1 MPNYPLTATIAAVYI
16 GTMSVSQ
23 AQEVSIEERL
33 AALEKRVAAA
43 EARAEQAERRAEEAE
58 RQVAE
63 LQGNEDKD
71 EATVEERLA
80 KVERQVSGEEGFSYE
95 AYARS
100 GVLVD
105 GDGNGTQGSPY
116 VTPAG
121 SVGGAVGRL
130 GNEDDNYLEAIL
142 NYRQNYENGA
152 KALYRVMIADG
163 VETSNDWTAEES
175 DLNIRQVYAEF
186 SDLPSFTGAFE
197 ESSIWAGKRFDR
209 DNFDIHWL
217 DSDVVFLAGT
227 GAGIYD
233 VQLADEWSS
242 NFTLYGRDY
251 GYAGASELS
260 EEIESYIA
268 TANNFIGNWQWMLSG
283 LSANDNEE
291 RLPGDADSGFHTM
304 LAYHGDSFF
313 GLREGGFKAAVLYGQ
328 GLGAEVKELGADGDL
343 NDNAEATRVALYG
356 TTYMAPKWRLAPA
369 LLAEASRDRYVEE
382 DSYDWLTLNARV
394 ANELTQ
400 NFEMQY
406 EVSWQ
411 IMDLDPQGYL
421 GRNAVS
427 GDYTK
432 LTIAPTFKPMVD
444 GFLQRPELRLFATY
458 ADWDDEL
465 NSYVVPSSEEE
476 PDAFGAAGYT
486 GGEWSFG
493 VQMETWF

>member
-1 MPNYPLTATIAAVYI
+1 MPNYLLNATIAAVSM
-16 GTMSVSQ
+16 GTMSLSQ
-23 AQEVSIEERL
+23 AQEASIEERL
-33 AALEKRVAAA
+33 AALEERVAAA

-63 LQGNEDKD
+63 LQGSEDKD

-105 GDGNGTQGSPY
+105 GDGNGTQGGPY

-163 VETSNDWTAEES
+163 VETSNTWTAEES
-175 DLNIRQVYAEF
+175 DLNVRQVYAEF
-186 SDLPSFTGAFE
+186 SNLPTFTGAFE
-197 ESSIWAGKRFDR
+197 GTSIWAGKRFDR
-209 DNFDIHWL
+209 ESFDIHWL

-227 GAGIYD
+227 GAGVYD
-233 VQLADEWSS
+233 IQLTDAWSS
-242 NFTLYGRDY
+242 NFSLYGRDY
-251 GYAGASELS
+251 GHVGAEGLS
-260 EEIESYIA
+260 EEVESYIF
-268 TANNFIGNWQWMLSG
+268 TANNFIDNWQWMVSG
-283 LSANDNEE
+283 LSANDNEV
-291 RLPGDADSGFHTM
+291 RTSGAADSGLHTM
-304 LAYHGDSFF
+304 LAYHGNTFF
-313 GLREGGFKAAVLYGQ
+313 GLREGEFKAAVLHGQ
-328 GLGAEVKELGADGDL
+328 GLGAEVKELGADGEL
-343 NDNAEATRVALYG
+343 NENAEATRVALYG
-356 TTYMAPKWRLAPA
+356 TTYLAPRWRFAPA
-369 LLAEASRDRYVEE
+369 LLAETSRDRYVEK
-382 DSYDWLTLNARV
+382 DSYDWLTLNARI

-406 EVSWQ
+406 EISWQ
-411 IMDLDPQGYL
+411 TMDLDPQGYL

-432 LTIAPTFKPMVD
+432 LTVAPTFKPMVD

-465 NSYVVPSSEEE
+465 NSYVVPGSEEA
-476 PDAFGAAGYT
+476 DGFGASGYS
-486 GGEWSFG
+486 GSEWSFG